1 MSRFNKI
8 ILIGNVHNEPSTT
21 TVSSGDS
28 KTAFKLEVS
37 RPETE
42 NSKNQSDIFSIVSWR
57 DLANTAAG
65 LSIGNQVL
73 IEGSIQNRNFENNEG
88 QRIYIT
94 EIEAR
99 QLKVLTNQSTSNPT
113 PQEEFMPVIEEQQ
126 QENNDNF
133 DFNDAIKATENEPA
147 PFENELGEDVPF

>member
-8 ILIGNVHNEPSTT
+8 ILIGNVHNEPSST

-28 KTAFKLEVS
+28 KTTFKLEVN
-37 RPETE
+37 RPEIE

-57 DLANTAAG
+57 DLANTAAS
-65 LSIGNQVL
+65 LSIGNQIL

-94 EIEAR
+94 EIEAK
-99 QLKVLTNQSTSNPT
+99 QLKVLTNQSSTNVPK
-113 PQEEFMPVIEEQQ
+113 QDEIIPVIEEQQ
-126 QENNDNF
+126 PEYNDNF
-133 DFNDAIKATENEPA
+133 DFNDAIKASENEPA